1 MKYNLFLSIIALLIS
16 ALLAFMASL
25 LTVNSDYNWLV
36 FVIMFLSMTAT
47 MVPLMGVKHEDSTIS
62 ANLRVLSL
70 IGVIAIIISQ
80 CLTNFIA
87 MRQEYYVIISMVTVL
102 VFLGVYYS
110 ISKVKLN

>member
-1 MKYNLFLSIIALLIS
+1 MKINLFLTCLAIAFS

-47 MVPLMGVKHEDSTIS
+47 MVPLMGVKHEDNTIS
-62 ANLRVLSL
+62 TNLKVLSF
-70 IGVIAIIISQ
+70 IGVLAIIISQ
-80 CLTNFIA
+80 CLTNVIA
-87 MRQEYYVIISMVTVL
+87 MRQEYYVIISMVIVL
-102 VFLGVYYS
+102 IFLGVYYS